1 MFLLERTVS
10 GKVGN
15 RRKTEPGTTG
25 ADFFAV
31 RYRFACDRRYLRRHL
46 FAFSSALGEP
56 NKWRGHRK
64 LRPEKPWMQSTCANR
79 RRFFHL
85 VDCVM
90 NYSAKHGK
98 LKQPRSW

>member
-31 RYRFACDRRYLRRHL
+31 RYRFACDRRYLRWHL
-46 FAFSSALGEP
+46 FAFATALGSE
-56 NKWRGHRK
+56 RM
-64 LRPEKPWMQSTCANR
+64 MQSSKIASPETLAADAKSMREQAALLPPGRLRRITPQGAPNR
-79 RRFFHL
+79 NVR
-85 VDCVM
+85 
-90 NYSAKHGK
+90 AA
-98 LKQPRSW
+98 